1 MPRWHNQVGASVLAA
16 NQASIAGPVAIYG
29 ASCYLDVE
37 RQTTLHGV
45 VTLGDTAA
53 DELIVNAT
61 EETAGVRG
69 TEMVDRARLLNIGD
83 ANYTMVITDVRDY
96 YLALPATGTRTF
108 KLLVS
113 GNLEGHAVWI
123 INGGSIDLQINN
135 TSDNHYGTLPAGFS
149 AHYLRDGTT
158 WDLIALC
165 PNTYPS

>member
-1 MPRWHNQVGASVLAA
+1 MPNWRNQVGAGVIFAS
-16 NQASIAGPVAIYG
+16 QASIEGPVVVYG
-29 ASCYLDVE
+29 VGCYLDVE
-37 RQTTLHGV
+37 RQTNLHGV
-45 VTLGDTAA
+45 VTVGDTVA

-61 EETAGVRG
+61 EETAGARG
-69 TEMVDRARLLNIGD
+69 AEMVDRARILNIGD
-83 ANYTMVITDVRDY
+83 ASYTMVSTDVRDY
-96 YLALPATGTRTF
+96 YLAQPATGTRTF